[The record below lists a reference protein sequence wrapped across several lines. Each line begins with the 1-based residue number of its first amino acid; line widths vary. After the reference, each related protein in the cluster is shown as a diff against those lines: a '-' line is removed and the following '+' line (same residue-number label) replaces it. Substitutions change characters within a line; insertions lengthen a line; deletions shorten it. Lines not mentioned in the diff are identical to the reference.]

1 MKKITV
7 KASDLLEILEA
18 ISKEHMDFVELDVLD
33 AEEDDGVRQPAF
45 VNILG
50 VKKTTDEYIVD
61 FGSVDEIQP
70 ADLVS

>member
-7 KASDLLEILEA
+7 KLSSLLEILKTANE
-18 ISKEHMDFVELDVLD
+18 KNMDFIELDVLD
-33 AEEDDGVRQPAF
+33 AQEDDGVRQPAF

-61 FGSVDEIQP
+61 FGSVDEIQGV
-70 ADLVS
+70 DVLS